1 MCLSGSA
8 ILCKLLLLA
17 VVIGM
22 FFDKECGEWCWEMQ
36 FLVLLRA
43 SPLSVTLSA
52 ISVSPSVVYPPGGG
66 RPVQVED
73 I

>member
-1 MCLSGSA
+1 MCVSGSA
-8 ILCKLLLLA
+8 ILCKFLLLA
-17 VVIGM
+17 VVIGV

-36 FLVLLRA
+36 FLMLLRA
-43 SPLSVTLSA
+43 VPLSLTLSF
-52 ISVSPSVVYPPGGG
+52 ISVSLSVVYPPGGG